1 MTMQEKKTGKQAIGI
16 LLMLL
21 CVVCL
26 CMGQFIWKK
35 YEGIWALAGGF
46 LIYGIGALAMLIAL
60 RFGKLSILQPINSL
74 SIVLSAVLGV
84 LFFQEHLSPLRI
96 AGMVIIMVGVLIL
109 TRGGSKE

>member
-1 MTMQEKKTGKQAIGI
+1 
-16 LLMLL
+16 MLL

-26 CMGQFIWKK
+26 CMGQFIWKR
-35 YEGIWALAGGF
+35 YEGLPALACGF
-46 LIYGIGALAMLIAL
+46 LVYGIGALAMLVAL
-60 RFGKLSILQPINSL
+60 RFGKLSVLQPINSL